1 MGTSP
6 LSHGSESKFVKS
18 LGQLLNLR
26 IKLITYIFNFHDN
39 SENLLGQQND
49 HFKDEET
56 ASER

>member
-6 LSHGSESKFVKS
+6 LSHASERKFVKS

-49 HFKDEET
+49 RFKDEET